1 MAKHN
6 EIGKLGEDIATMFLK
21 KHGFTGFTRNFREK
35 YGEID
40 IISEKDGKTHFI
52 EVKTV
57 SRENLDGIEKENIAE
72 ENVTREKLSKL
83 SRVISTYVEK
93 ERVLDWQFDVI
104 AVYLNTNIKT
114 AKVRFIENQILP
126 E

>member
-21 KHGFTGFTRNFREK
+21 KRGFTGFTRNFREK

-104 AVYLNTNIKT
+104 AVYLNTNTKT

>member
-21 KHGFTGFTRNFREK
+21 KQGFTGFTRNFREK

-72 ENVTREKLSKL
+72 ENVTCEKLSKL

-93 ERVLDWQFDVI
+93 EKVLDWQFDVI
-104 AVYLNTNIKT
+104 AVYLNTNTKK

>member
-6 EIGKLGEDIATMFLK
+6 DIGKLGEDIACMFLK
-21 KHGFTGFTRNFREK
+21 KHGFTGFTRNLREK

-40 IISEKDGKTHFI
+40 IISQKDGYTHFV

-57 SRENLDGIEKENIAE
+57 SRENLYGVEKENSAE
-72 ENVTREKLSKL
+72 ENVTREKLIKL
-83 SRVISTYVEK
+83 SRVISTYVQNNK
-93 ERVLDWQFDVI
+93 IERWQFDVI
-104 AVYLNTNIKT
+104 AVYLNTNTKT